1 MELYTIPAGTEK
13 KLTKIASHEQY
24 DLVSIQL
31 AAGEG
36 IPAHDAPHTVLI
48 IVQSGKVLFMVEG
61 REQELISS
69 TILHMDPKEQH
80 SLQAIEDC
88 NLLLLKIK

>member
-1 MELYTIPAGTEK
+1 MELYTVPAYSEK
-13 KLTKIASHEQY
+13 KLSKIASHEQF

-48 IVQSGKVLFMVEG
+48 IVQSGKVLFTVEG
-61 REQELISS
+61 KEQELISS
-69 TILHMDPKEQH
+69 TILHMNPKEQH

-88 NLLLLKIK
+88 KLLLLKIK

>member
-1 MELYTIPAGTEK
+1 MELYTIPADTEK

-48 IVQSGKVLFMVEG
+48 IVQSGKVLFTVEG
-61 REQELISS
+61 KEQELVSS

-88 NLLLLKIK
+88 KLLLLKIK